1 MSSWINARRLT
12 AIFCLALLLLATLI
26 AAGSGLFSAILTP
39 LWLFLAAV
47 VVVAIQC
54 GNEVCNAPSFFVP
67 QVHSSRAP
75 PILSSL

>member
-12 AIFCLALLLLATLI
+12 AVFCLALLLLATLVP
-26 AAGSGLFSAILTP
+26 AGSGLLYAMLAP

-47 VVVAIQC
+47 VLIAIH
-54 GNEVCNAPSFFVP
+54 GGLEVCQPPCFFVCRTL
-67 QVHSSRAP
+67 SSRAP